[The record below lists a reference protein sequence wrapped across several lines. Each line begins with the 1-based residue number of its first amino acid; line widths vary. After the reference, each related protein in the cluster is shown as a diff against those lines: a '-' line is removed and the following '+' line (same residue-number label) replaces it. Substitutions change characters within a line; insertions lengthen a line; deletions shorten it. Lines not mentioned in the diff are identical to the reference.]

1 MDEYGDE
8 GDDSAQPSS
17 SDTETSDNGGV
28 TTSGWCG
35 GDGSIGN
42 KQQTKNK
49 TYTKKVDIGHYLST
63 SQSRTRR
70 LSGEVLLSMTR
81 GMLKIDSGLSSLKP
95 TPACVHT

>member
-28 TTSGWCG
+28 TISGWC

-42 KQQTKNK
+42 NERQKTKL
-49 TYTKKVDIGHYLST
+49 TQRWTLVTTCL
-63 SQSRTRR
+63 RR
-70 LSGEVLLSMTR
+70 NQG
-81 GMLKIDSGLSSLKP
+81 
-95 TPACVHT
+95 